1 MITFLRR
8 WRRLIIYCALGFLA
22 FAVFAVA
29 NFPYAATLTTML
41 APFKLRVDYQSQ
53 HLIAP
58 IGAELSGVKLVS
70 TAGPSEQTLVI
81 SHEVSLEPALVEMLI
96 GRPGLNAQAKLYGGS
111 VHAQIV
117 RKGSVLDLD
126 FTVSGVDLG
135 QIGLLS
141 KMGAALD
148 GIVSANGTV
157 TIAGP
162 QVSQNSGEVSLDARN
177 VLIKLGTGFGTIALG
192 TVKGRF
198 HLDRGMLTIES
209 IDTHGTDG
217 NMQANGT
224 VALAP
229 ELTQSTVDLKLL
241 LNPTSAGR
249 KHLGLFLGLLPHQPG
264 SRPYLIRGP
273 LMMPSV
279 S

>member
-1 MITFLRR
+1 MMAFLRR
-8 WRRLIIYCALGFLA
+8 WRWVFAYCAVGFVA
-22 FAVFAVA
+22 FVVFEVA

-58 IGAELSGVKLVS
+58 IGAELIGVKLVS
-70 TAGPSEQTLVI
+70 TAGSSEQTLII
-81 SHEVSLEPALVEMLI
+81 SRKVRLEPALVDMLI
-96 GRPGLNAQAKLYGGS
+96 GRPGLNAQANLYGGS

-126 FTVSGVDLG
+126 FTVSSVNLG
-135 QIGLLS
+135 QIELLS
-141 KMGAALD
+141 KLGAAFNGL
-148 GIVSANGTV
+148 VSADGAI

-162 QVSQNSGEVSLDARN
+162 QIRQNSGEITLDARN
-177 VLIKLGTGFGTIALG
+177 VSIKVGEGLATFAMG
-192 TVKGRF
+192 TVRGKF
-198 HLDRGMLTIES
+198 HLDRGTLTIES
-209 IDTHGTDG
+209 IRTHGTDG
-217 NMQANGT
+217 NLQANGT
-224 VALAP
+224 IALAS
-229 ELTQSTVDLKLL
+229 ELPQSTVDLKLL

-249 KHLGLFLGLLPHQPG
+249 KHLGFLLGLLPHQPG
-264 SRPYLIRGP
+264 SQPYLIRGP